1 VYTTIHMTY
10 ELAKNYERSFKD
22 ADIRGVYP
30 VEINEGVAYAVA
42 RAFVEEFKYT
52 ALVVGSDMRLSTPA
66 LHAAFI
72 EGARDAGATVTDVGL
87 VATPQLYFA
96 SGSLRLPG
104 VMITASHSPKE
115 YNGLKLIHA
124 EAIPLTKRNGL
135 AQILKRVKKGKWEV
149 VKKRGGLKTKNIDAG
164 YVKMV
169 TKGMKPARY
178 EGIHLATDI
187 GNGMA
192 HEVIP
197 LLRERLPIHFD
208 TLFARMDGSFPN
220 RDSDP
225 NLHENQVALDAKID
239 HGHYDFGISFDGD
252 ADRIAFLDEHGNYV
266 NSAAIGALI
275 TTRILAREPK
285 ATIAST
291 NLNSRI
297 YEETIKKHGGRVVMA
312 RTGHTFVKEQMRKH
326 GAAFGCEYSGHFFF
340 RDFFYT
346 DSVVLTLREVLDAY
360 LDAKKAGQTFGEM
373 MAPYLVYEQTED
385 VVVKV
390 VDKEVAMAKIH
401 DYLMSLK
408 PVSIKTFD
416 GYFVD
421 FGDVWGAVK
430 MSVTEYA
437 VKLMFESRSKAKA
450 KKLQSQILKYV
461 KSIAK
466 DTVY

>member
-1 VYTTIHMTY
+1 MEHT
-10 ELAKNYERSFKD
+10 LPAAYERAFKD

-30 VEINEGVAYAVA
+30 TEINEYLAYAVA
-42 RAFVEEFKYT
+42 RAFVEEFSYT
-52 ALVVGSDMRLSTPA
+52 TLVVGCDMRLSTP
-66 LHAAFI
+66 LIHAAFI
-72 EGARDAGATVTDVGL
+72 AGVRDAGASVIDLGL

-96 SGSLRLPG
+96 SGSLQLPG

-115 YNGLKLIHA
+115 YNGLKLVHA
-124 EAIPLTKRNGL
+124 DAVPLTKRNGL
-135 AQILKRVKKGKWEV
+135 TQIQKRVKKGVWQPV
-149 VKKRGGLKTKNIDAG
+149 AKKGGLKKKNIDSAYAKFVFAG
-164 YVKMV
+164 VKA
-169 TKGMKPARY
+169 KKYAGLH
-178 EGIHLATDI
+178 IATDV

-192 HEVIP
+192 HDLIP
-197 LLRERLPIHFD
+197 LLRAKLSIHFD
-208 TLFARMDGSFPN
+208 TLFAKLDGSFPN

-225 NLHENQVALDAKID
+225 NLHENQIALDDKID

-275 TTRILAREPK
+275 AARILAREPK
-285 ATIAST
+285 ARIAST

-297 YEETIKKHGGRVVMA
+297 YDETIRAHGGKVVMA
-312 RTGHTFVKEQMRKH
+312 RTGHTFVKEEMRKH
-326 GAAFGCEYSGHFFF
+326 TAVFGCEYSGHFFF

-346 DSVVLTLREVLDAY
+346 DSVELTFLEVTNAY
-360 LDAKKAGQTFGEM
+360 LEAKVAGLTFGQM
-373 MAPYLVYEQTED
+373 MAPYLVYVQTED

-390 VDKEVAMAKIH
+390 ADKDVAMANVH
-401 DYLMSLK
+401 DYLVSLK
-408 PVSIKTFD
+408 PVSLKKFD

-430 MSVTEYA
+430 MSVTEYG

-450 KKLQSQILKYV
+450 KKVQNQILKFV

-466 DTVY
+466 DTK

>member
-1 VYTTIHMTY
+1 MEQTSSRSLPT
-10 ELAKNYERSFKD
+10 AFERAFKD

-30 VEINEGVAYAVA
+30 NEINEDVTYAVA

-52 ALVVGSDMRLSTPA
+52 ELVVGCDMRLSTPILRA
-66 LHAAFI
+66 SFVA
-72 EGARDAGATVTDVGL
+72 GARDAGASVIDLGL

-96 SGSLRLPG
+96 SGSMQLPG

-115 YNGLKLIHA
+115 YNGLKLVHA

-135 AQILKRVKKGKWEV
+135 THILKRVKKGEWKSV
-149 VKKRGGLKTKNIDAG
+149 VNRGALKKKNIDAA
-164 YVKMV
+164 YAKFVFADVKAKKYTGLHV
-169 TKGMKPARY
+169 
-178 EGIHLATDI
+178 ATDI

-192 HEVIP
+192 HDLVP
-197 LLRERLPIHFD
+197 LLRAKLPIHFD
-208 TLFARMDGSFPN
+208 TLFAKLDGSFPN

-225 NLHENQVALDAKID
+225 NLHENQIALDNKLD

-252 ADRIAFLDEHGNYV
+252 ADRIAFLDEQGNYV

-275 TTRILAREPK
+275 AARILAREPK
-285 ATIAST
+285 AKIAST

-297 YEETIKKHGGRVVMA
+297 YDETIRAHGGKVVMA
-312 RTGHTFVKEQMRKH
+312 RTGHTFVKEEMRKH
-326 GAAFGCEYSGHFFF
+326 QAAFGCEYSGHFFF

-346 DSVVLTLREVLDAY
+346 DSVELTFLEVTNAY
-360 LDAKKAGQTFGEM
+360 LEAKVAGQTFGQM
-373 MAPYLVYEQTED
+373 MVPYLVYEQTED

-390 VDKEVAMAKIH
+390 IDKEVAMQKIH
-401 DYLMSLK
+401 IYLESLRPKSLK
-408 PVSIKTFD
+408 KFD

-450 KKLQSQILKYV
+450 KKLQSQILKFV

-466 DTVY
+466 DVR